1 MERIREISSKVNL
14 LEQNPSALI
23 QNKEPN
29 PSFSKELENVLKTGQ
44 TNQPNP
50 VNEANKVNEIQ
61 KPVVEET
68 TKSEKNHNQPKSKK
82 NNWDSINK
90 LIDTE
95 AKAKGL
101 DPDLVKAVI
110 KAESNFKTKAL
121 SKAGAMGLMQLMPE
135 TAKLLGVS
143 NPYDPAQ
150 NIKGGTN
157 FLKDMMR
164 IFKNRDH
171 ALAAY
176 NAGPGAVRKHNGIPP
191 YEETQNYVKKVNQYY
206 NEFKEL

>member
-1 MERIREISSKVNL
+1 
-14 LEQNPSALI
+14 
-23 QNKEPN
+23 
-29 PSFSKELENVLKTGQ
+29 
-44 TNQPNP
+44 
-50 VNEANKVNEIQ
+50 
-61 KPVVEET
+61 
-68 TKSEKNHNQPKSKK
+68 
-82 NNWDSINK
+82 
-90 LIDTE
+90 
-95 AKAKGL
+95 
-101 DPDLVKAVI
+101 
-110 KAESNFKTKAL
+110 
-121 SKAGAMGLMQLMPE
+121 MGLMQLMPE

-150 NIKGGTN
+150 NIKCGTN

-191 YEETQNYVKKVNQYY
+191 YEETQNYLKKVNQYD